1 MSEWVNGWLYGKT
14 GQLSENEMRDWQKV
28 IANES
33 GKEKRAILHVLN
45 EAIVKWHCSF
55 VLSAVESHAGEA
67 LTAEEYEELRFA
79 DEYKRKKGYAVLGR
93 DELLDEIEGFGYIND
108 LQRDDIET
116 AWRLGDIGYMKEQ
129 MLDLASIPIK
139 AFSDVIVNSM
149 AKPST
154 PAPARTTPHSPKPTE
169 TDPYDYPEVFDVN
182 VCSRLTNYSKSTLY
196 KMTSTDTIPC
206 HRAKGNRRK
215 LTFVL
220 TEVLDWMTANRQETA
235 SEYIDRMD
243 RQIKSRGV
251 GCSKYNSKCNSNHAH
266 HVRQNQN

>member
-1 MSEWVNGWLYGKT
+1 MKTYIDSTHELMSEWVNGWLYGKT
-14 GQLSENEMRDWQKV
+14 GQLSENEMKDWQKV

-33 GKEKRAILHVLN
+33 NKEKWAILHVLN

-67 LTAEEYEELRFA
+67 LTAEEYEELRFT

-93 DELLDEIEGFGYIND
+93 DELLDEIESFGYIND

-129 MLDLASIPIK
+129 MLDLAHIPIK

-196 KMTSTDTIPC
+196 
-206 HRAKGNRRK
+206 RAKGNRRK